1 MRYPLWLISS
11 VLALG
16 FLLTQLS
23 TSIFLPAM
31 PSAQAF
37 FQTSTHMIKSTIPY
51 FFIGYAIGQILWGS
65 LSDTIGRKKA
75 WCSAVLIYTLCASCV
90 VIWPTLPHL
99 FFGFAGIGWCAA
111 AYTSV
116 GNAILKDIFGPKRV
130 ALAIACMG
138 IVLAS
143 GPFAG
148 SLLGTVIVYHF
159 QWIGILVLMASYAGT
174 LFFLSTLLIPESSEI
189 ESNSTK
195 TSFLQ
200 RCLLV
205 LQSPGFLM
213 ATIRLG
219 LNFAILMA
227 ALDMLPFC
235 LSDFFHQ
242 DTQQTGLYLTLI
254 GLSYLTGAIVNAS
267 LIHRWT
273 IKQLSTIS
281 QALQIIASLGLVLL
295 ILIPNLDTLLLFMS
309 VMIILTLSAGISV
322 PLNKAICMTS
332 TEQFAGT
339 CASLMKTIQTL
350 FAVVATSIA
359 AISDN
364 SQNIVIF
371 LGLMLIII
379 LPLVIMYKR
388 K

>member
-31 PSAQAF
+31 PSAQTF
-37 FQTSTHMIKSTIPY
+37 FQTSTHMIKGYIPY
-51 FFIGYAIGQILWGS
+51 FFMGYAIGQILWGS

-75 WCSAVLIYTLCASCV
+75 WCSATLIYTLCASCV

-138 IVLAS
+138 IILAS
-143 GPFAG
+143 GPFVG

-159 QWIGILVLMASYAGT
+159 QWIGILVLMTSYAGI
-174 LFFLSTLLIPESSEI
+174 LFILSTLLLPESYQKQPDTI
-189 ESNSTK
+189 K
-195 TSFLQ
+195 IPFLQ
-200 RCLLV
+200 RCMSV
-205 LQSPGFLM
+205 LQSPGFLV
-213 ATIRLG
+213 ASIRLG

-242 DTQQTGLYLTLI
+242 DTQQTGLCLTLI
-254 GLSYLTGAIVNAS
+254 GLSYLAGAILNAS

-281 QALQIIASLGLVLL
+281 QALQITASLELVLI
-295 ILIPNLDTLLLFMS
+295 ILIPSLHTLLLFTS

-364 SQNIVIF
+364 SQNIMIF
-371 LGLMLIII
+371 LALMLVMT

-388 K
+388 R

>member
-1 MRYPLWLISS
+1 MRCSLWLISS

-31 PSAQAF
+31 PNAQAF
-37 FQTSTHMIKSTIPY
+37 FQTSTHMIKSTIPC

-75 WCSAVLIYTLCASCV
+75 WCSAVLIHTLCATCV
-90 VIWPTLPHL
+90 VIWPTLLHL
-99 FFGFAGIGWCAA
+99 FFGFAAIGWCAA
-111 AYTSV
+111 SYTSV
-116 GNAILKDIFGPKRV
+116 GNAILKDIFGPRGV

-143 GPFAG
+143 GPFVG
-148 SLLGTVIVYHF
+148 SILGTVIVYHF
-159 QWIGILVLMASYAGT
+159 QWIGILVLMASYAGV
-174 LFFLSTLLIPESSEI
+174 LFILSTLLLPESYQKQP
-189 ESNSTK
+189 K
-195 TSFLQ
+195 TIDKPFLK
-200 RCLLV
+200 RCKSV
-205 LQSPGFLM
+205 LQSRGFLF
-213 ATIRLG
+213 ASFRLG
-219 LNFAILMA
+219 LNFGIIMA
-227 ALDMLPFC
+227 VLVMLPFC

-242 DTQQTGLYLTLI
+242 NTEQTGLYLTLI
-254 GLSYLTGAIVNAS
+254 GLSSLTGAIINAT

-273 IKQLSTIS
+273 IKQLSIIS
-281 QALQIIASLGLVLL
+281 QVLQIIVSLGLVLL
-295 ILIPNLDTLLLFMS
+295 ILIPKLHTLSLFMS
-309 VMIILTLSAGISV
+309 VMITLTLSAGISV

-359 AISDN
+359 ATLDN
-364 SQNIVIF
+364 SQNIVML
-371 LGLMLIII
+371 LGLMLVMT
-379 LPLVIMYKR
+379 LPLLIMHR
-388 K
+388 RQ

>member
-1 MRYPLWLISS
+1 MRYPLWLVSR

-31 PSAQAF
+31 SSAQAF
-37 FQTSTHMIKSTIPY
+37 FDTSTHMIKGYIPY
-51 FFIGYAIGQILWGS
+51 FFMGYALGQILWGS

-75 WCSAVLIYTLCASCV
+75 WCSAALIYTLCASCV
-90 VIWPTLPHL
+90 VIWPTLLHL

-143 GPFAG
+143 GPFVG

-159 QWIGILVLMASYAGT
+159 QWIGILVLMASYAGI
-174 LFFLSTLLIPESSEI
+174 LFILSTLLLPESYQKQPDTI
-189 ESNSTK
+189 K
-195 TSFLQ
+195 TPFLQ

-205 LQSPGFLM
+205 LQSPGFLT

-242 DTQQTGLYLTLI
+242 DTQQTGLCLTLI
-254 GLSYLTGAIVNAS
+254 GLSYLTGAIINAT
-267 LIHRWT
+267 LIHHWT
-273 IKQLSTIS
+273 IKQLCSIS
-281 QALQIIASLGLVLL
+281 QVLQIIASLGLVLL
-295 ILIPNLDTLLLFMS
+295 ILIPSLHTLILFMS
-309 VMIILTLSAGISV
+309 VMITLTLSVGISV
-322 PLNKAICMTS
+322 PLNKAVCMTS

-350 FAVVATSIA
+350 FAVVATSVA

-371 LGLMLIII
+371 LSIMLIIT
-379 LPLVIMYKR
+379 LPLLIMHR
-388 K
+388 Q